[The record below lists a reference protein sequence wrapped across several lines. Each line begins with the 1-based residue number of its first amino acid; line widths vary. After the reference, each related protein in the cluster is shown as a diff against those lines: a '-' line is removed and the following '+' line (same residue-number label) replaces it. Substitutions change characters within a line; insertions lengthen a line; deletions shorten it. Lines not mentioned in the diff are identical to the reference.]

1 MNNHVLQYFKD
12 AFIVYSNTDLIE
24 GRGVEY
30 PRDICLSEITA
41 KRLSKSSYIQRTD
54 CPIYTR
60 KIFRYENMYY
70 GPILLI
76 HPTIADQQEQILLN
90 ATRKLESS
98 T

>member
-1 MNNHVLQYFKD
+1 MNEHVLQYFAD
-12 AFIVYSNTDLIE
+12 AFVVYSNTDLIE
-24 GRGVEY
+24 GRGSEY

-41 KRLSKSSYIQRTD
+41 NRLSKSSYIQRTD

-76 HPTIADQQEQILLN
+76 HPTIADQQEQILLDTN
-90 ATRKLESS
+90 RKIEPS